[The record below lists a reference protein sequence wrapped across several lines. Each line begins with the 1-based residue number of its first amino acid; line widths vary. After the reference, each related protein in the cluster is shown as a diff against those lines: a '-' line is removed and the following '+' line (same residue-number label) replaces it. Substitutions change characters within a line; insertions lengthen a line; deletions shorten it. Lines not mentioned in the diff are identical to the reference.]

1 MVEVVVVTRGLNPS
15 SRPAVRPSS
24 RCALAAMLVILG
36 ACGRQP
42 KATAAGAT
50 AQAPAGILVDTT
62 TVRAPLQLPAQLYVE
77 HDAVV
82 VARAAG
88 NVDSVLADLN
98 DHVSVGAPLALL
110 ESADQQIALAQAEAS
125 FDNLSKSVVRAR
137 LMTKAGG
144 ITVADSENVE
154 LQYRQADLARRKA
167 RRDIELTRV
176 AAPFSGVVT
185 ARYARAGRFV
195 NVGDTLFR
203 VTETAPL
210 MARVRV
216 PEATAASVHVGDHAT
231 VANEDGATAGAVV
244 ASAAPVIDAA
254 SGTREVVLRVAETS
268 RLIPGASVTVRLGA
282 QRRHVIAIPRDAVT
296 PDGFVLV
303 VEGTAGGTALR
314 PVTLGADLGDGRV
327 EIVNGLSLGERIA
340 RRDK

>member
-1 MVEVVVVTRGLNPS
+1 MIPRRSIPSTCPPVHPSTRL
-15 SRPAVRPSS
+15 
-24 RCALAAMLVILG
+24 ALAAGLALLG
-36 ACGRQP
+36 ACGQRPQ
-42 KATAAGAT
+42 AAPRGST
-50 AQAPAGILVDTT
+50 AQAPVWILVDTT

-98 DHVSVGAPLALL
+98 DHVNGGASLALL
-110 ESADQQIALAQAEAS
+110 ENADQQIALAQAEAS
-125 FDNLSKSVVRAR
+125 FDNLGKAAVRAR

-144 ITVADSENVE
+144 ITVADSEQVE

-167 RRDIELTRV
+167 RRDIELTKV

-216 PEATAASVHVGDHAT
+216 PEAAAASVHVGDHAT
-231 VANEDGATAGAVV
+231 VSNDDGATADAVV

-282 QRRHVIAIPRDAVT
+282 QRRHVVAIPRDAVA
-296 PDGFVLV
+296 PGGFVLV
-303 VEGTAGGTALR
+303 VEGTGGGTALR

-327 EIVNGLSLGERIA
+327 EVVSGLSVGERIA
-340 RRDK
+340 RRDQ

>member
-1 MVEVVVVTRGLNPS
+1 MMSRRLIRSTCPPVHPSTRL
-15 SRPAVRPSS
+15 
-24 RCALAAMLVILG
+24 ALAAMVAWLG
-36 ACGRQP
+36 ACGQRPQ
-42 KATAAGAT
+42 ATPRGPT
-50 AQAPAGILVDTT
+50 AQASAGILVDTT
-62 TVRAPLQLPAQLYVE
+62 TVQAPLQLPAQLYVE

-98 DHVSVGAPLALL
+98 DRVNGGAPLALL
-110 ESADQQIALAQAEAS
+110 ESADQQIALAQADAS
-125 FDNLSKSVVRAR
+125 FDNSSKAVVRAR

-144 ITVADSENVE
+144 ITVADSEQVE

-167 RRDIELTRV
+167 RRDVELTKV

-231 VANEDGATAGAVV
+231 VSNDDGVTAGAVV

-254 SGTREVVLRVAETS
+254 SGTREVVLRVGETS

-282 QRRHVIAIPRDAVT
+282 QRRHVVAIPRDAVAAG
-296 PDGFVLV
+296 GFVLV
-303 VEGTAGGTALR
+303 VEGAGTALR

>member
-1 MVEVVVVTRGLNPS
+1 
-15 SRPAVRPSS
+15 
-24 RCALAAMLVILG
+24 MLVILG

-231 VANEDGATAGAVV
+231 VANEDGARRRGERRSGDRRGQWDARSRASCRGDLAAHSRRERHRSTRRSTTARHRHPARCGH
-244 ASAAPVIDAA
+244 
-254 SGTREVVLRVAETS
+254 TRRIRA
-268 RLIPGASVTVRLGA
+268 RR
-282 QRRHVIAIPRDAVT
+282 RRHRGGHRASSGDTRRRPR
-296 PDGFVLV
+296 
-303 VEGTAGGTALR
+303 
-314 PVTLGADLGDGRV
+314 
-327 EIVNGLSLGERIA
+327 
-340 RRDK
+340 

>member
-1 MVEVVVVTRGLNPS
+1 LVEDLVVMRWLSTRLS
-15 SRPAVRPSS
+15 VCLST
-24 RCALAAMLVILG
+24 LLL

-42 KATAAGAT
+42 GASAKHETVQAA
-50 AQAPAGILVDTT
+50 AGILVDTT

-98 DHVSVGAPLALL
+98 DRVSGGAPLALL
-110 ESADQQIALAQAEAS
+110 ENADQQIALAQAEAS
-125 FDNLSKSVVRAR
+125 FDNFSKAAVRAR

-144 ITVADSENVE
+144 ITAVDSEQAE
-154 LQYRQADLARRKA
+154 FQFHQADLARRKA
-167 RRDIELTRV
+167 RRDIELTKV
-176 AAPFSGVVT
+176 VAPFSGVVT

-216 PEATAASVHVGDHAT
+216 PEATAASVHVGDRAT
-231 VANEDGATAGAVV
+231 VSGDDGATAGAVV

-254 SGTREVVLRVAETS
+254 SGTREVVLQISDGS
-268 RLIPGASVTVRLGA
+268 RLIPGASVVVRLGA
-282 QRRHVIAIPRDAVT
+282 QRRHVVAIPRDAVA

-303 VEGTAGGTALR
+303 VEGAGTALR

-327 EIVNGLSLGERIA
+327 EIVNGLAPGERIA
-340 RRDK
+340 RRDR

>member
-1 MVEVVVVTRGLNPS
+1 VRKIGQSGYRATGIPRLTVADSVKSACLTTIVATMMACSRQSNVVPK
-15 SRPAVRPSS
+15 
-24 RCALAAMLVILG
+24 
-36 ACGRQP
+36 
-42 KATAAGAT
+42 KATVQT
-50 AQAPAGILVDTT
+50 AAGILVDTT
-62 TVRAPLQLPAQLYVE
+62 TVRVPLRLPAQLYVE

-98 DHVSVGAPLALL
+98 DHVANGAPLALL
-110 ESADQQIALAQAEAS
+110 ENADQQIALAQADAS
-125 FDNLSKSVVRAR
+125 FENLSKVVARAR

-144 ITVADSENVE
+144 ITVADSEQAE
-154 LQYRQADLARRKA
+154 FQYQQADLARRKA
-167 RRDIELTRV
+167 RRDIELTKV
-176 AAPFSGVVT
+176 IAPFNGVVT

-203 VTETAPL
+203 VTETSPL

-231 VANEDGATAGAVV
+231 VSNDAGATASAIV

-254 SGTREVVLRVAETS
+254 SGTREVVLRVGETS

-282 QRRHVIAIPRDAVT
+282 ERRRVVAIPRDAVA

-303 VEGTAGGTALR
+303 VEGAGTALR
-314 PVTLGADLGDGRV
+314 PVTVGADLGDGRV
-327 EIVNGLSLGERIA
+327 EIVNGLSPGERIA
-340 RRDK
+340 RR

>member
-1 MVEVVVVTRGLNPS
+1 MAAWLLVV
-15 SRPAVRPSS
+15 A
-24 RCALAAMLVILG
+24 
-36 ACGRQP
+36 ACGRQSNVGA
-42 KATAAGAT
+42 KRATAPEA
-50 AQAPAGILVDTT
+50 AGIVVDTT

-88 NVDSVLADLN
+88 NVDSVIADLN
-98 DHVSVGAPLALL
+98 DHVNGGTSLALL
-110 ESADQQIALAQAEAS
+110 ENADQQIALAQAEAS
-125 FDNLSKSVVRAR
+125 FDNLSKVVARAR

-144 ITVADSENVE
+144 ITVADSEQAE
-154 LQYRQADLARRKA
+154 FQYHQADLARRKA
-167 RRDIELTRV
+167 RRDIELTKV
-176 AAPFSGVVT
+176 VAPFTGVVT

-203 VTETAPL
+203 VTETSPL

-216 PEATAASVHVGDHAT
+216 PESGASSVHVGDRAT
-231 VANEDGATAGAVV
+231 VAGDDVSASAVV
-244 ASAAPVIDAA
+244 ASAAPVIDPA
-254 SGTREVVLRVAETS
+254 SGTREVVLRISEST

-282 QRRHVIAIPRDAVT
+282 QRRHVVAIPRDAVA

-303 VEGTAGGTALR
+303 VEGTGTALR

-327 EIVNGLSLGERIA
+327 EIVNGLSPGERIA

>member
-1 MVEVVVVTRGLNPS
+1 LIPSTCPPVHPSTRS
-15 SRPAVRPSS
+15 AW
-24 RCALAAMLVILG
+24 ALAVAATIA
-36 ACGRQP
+36 ACGRQSGVTA
-42 KATAAGAT
+42 KRATVQTAG
-50 AQAPAGILVDTT
+50 GILVETT

-88 NVDSVLADLN
+88 NVDSVLADLS
-98 DHVSVGAPLALL
+98 DHVNGGAPLALL
-110 ESADQQIALAQAEAS
+110 ESADQQIALAQADAS
-125 FDNLSKSVVRAR
+125 FDNFGRAVVRAR

-144 ITVADSENVE
+144 ITVADSEQVE

-167 RRDIELTRV
+167 RRDIELTKV
-176 AAPFSGVVT
+176 VAPFGGVVT

-216 PEATAASVHVGDHAT
+216 PEATAASVHIGDRAT
-231 VANEDGATAGAVV
+231 VSNDDGVTAGAVV

-282 QRRHVIAIPRDAVT
+282 QRRHIVAIPRDAVA

-303 VEGTAGGTALR
+303 VEGTGGGGGTALR

-340 RRDK
+340 RRDR

>member
-1 MVEVVVVTRGLNPS
+1 MMR
-15 SRPAVRPSS
+15 RRRPSTRPPVHLS
-24 RCALAAMLVILG
+24 TRFAMTAGLLSVA

-42 KATAAGAT
+42 SVAAKRPPV
-50 AQAPAGILVDTT
+50 QAAAGILVDTT
-62 TVRAPLQLPAQLYVE
+62 TVKAPLQLPAQLYVE

-88 NVDSVLADLN
+88 NVDSVLAELN
-98 DHVSVGAPLALL
+98 DHVANGAPLALL
-110 ESADQQIALAQAEAS
+110 ENADQQIALAQAEAS
-125 FDNLSKSVVRAR
+125 FDNLGKVVARAR

-144 ITVADSENVE
+144 ITVADSEQAE
-154 LQYRQADLARRKA
+154 FQYHQADLSRRKA
-167 RRDIELTRV
+167 RRDIELTKV
-176 AAPFSGVVT
+176 VAPFGGVVT

-231 VANEDGATAGAVV
+231 VSNDDGATASAVV

-254 SGTREVVLRVAETS
+254 SGTREVVLRIAETT

-282 QRRHVIAIPRDAVT
+282 QRRQVVAIPRDAVA

-303 VEGTAGGTALR
+303 VEGAGTALR

-327 EIVNGLSLGERIA
+327 EIVNGLSPGERIA
-340 RRDK
+340 RR

>member
-1 MVEVVVVTRGLNPS
+1 MIRWTGGPLDRWTGRTALVMTAGLLS
-15 SRPAVRPSS
+15 IA
-24 RCALAAMLVILG
+24 

-42 KATAAGAT
+42 AMTAKRPTTQT
-50 AQAPAGILVDTT
+50 AAGILVDTT
-62 TVRAPLQLPAQLYVE
+62 TLRAPLQLPAQLYVE

-82 VARAAG
+82 VARASG

-98 DHVSVGAPLALL
+98 DHVGHGAPLALL
-110 ESADQQIALAQAEAS
+110 ENADQQIALAQAEAS
-125 FDNLSKSVVRAR
+125 FDNLSKVVARAR

-144 ITVADSENVE
+144 ITVADSEQAE
-154 LQYRQADLARRKA
+154 FQYHQADLARRKA
-167 RRDIELTRV
+167 RRDIELTKV
-176 AAPFSGVVT
+176 VAPFGGVVT
-185 ARYARAGRFV
+185 ARYARTGRFV

-216 PEATAASVHVGDHAT
+216 PEATAASVHVGDRVT
-231 VANEDGATAGAVV
+231 VSSDDGGTAGAVV
-244 ASAAPVIDAA
+244 TSAAPVIDAA

-282 QRRHVIAIPRDAVT
+282 QQRHVVAIPRDAVA

-303 VEGTAGGTALR
+303 VEGAGTALR

-327 EIVNGLSLGERIA
+327 EIVNGLSRGERIA
-340 RRDK
+340 RR

>member
-1 MVEVVVVTRGLNPS
+1 VNSG
-15 SRPAVRPSS
+15 
-24 RCALAAMLVILG
+24 AA
-36 ACGRQP
+36 
-42 KATAAGAT
+42 
-50 AQAPAGILVDTT
+50 
-62 TVRAPLQLPAQLYVE
+62 
-77 HDAVV
+77 
-82 VARAAG
+82 
-88 NVDSVLADLN
+88 
-98 DHVSVGAPLALL
+98 LALL

-125 FDNLSKSVVRAR
+125 FDNQSKAVGRAR

-144 ITVADSENVE
+144 ITVADSEQVE
-154 LQYRQADLARRKA
+154 LLYRQADLARRKA
-167 RRDIELTRV
+167 RRDIELTKV

-203 VTETAPL
+203 VTETSPL
-210 MARVRV
+210 LARVRV
-216 PEATAASVHVGDHAT
+216 PEAAAASVHVGDHAT
-231 VANEDGATAGAVV
+231 VSSDDGATAGAVV

-282 QRRHVIAIPRDAVT
+282 QRRHVVAIPRDAVA

-303 VEGTAGGTALR
+303 VEGTGGGTALR

>member
-1 MVEVVVVTRGLNPS
+1 LVENVVMIGWTGGRVDTWTGRSALTLTAGLFAVT
-15 SRPAVRPSS
+15 
-24 RCALAAMLVILG
+24 

-42 KATAAGAT
+42 NVATKRAAVQT
-50 AQAPAGILVDTT
+50 AAGILVDTT

-98 DHVSVGAPLALL
+98 DHVGSGAPLALL
-110 ESADQQIALAQAEAS
+110 ENADQQIALAQADAS
-125 FDNLSKSVVRAR
+125 FENLSKVVARAR

-144 ITVADSENVE
+144 ITVADSEQAE
-154 LQYRQADLARRKA
+154 FQYHQADLARRKA
-167 RRDIELTRV
+167 RRDIELTKV
-176 AAPFSGVVT
+176 IAPFNGVVT

-203 VTETAPL
+203 VTETSPL

-216 PEATAASVHVGDHAT
+216 PESGASSIHIGDHAT
-231 VANEDGATAGAVV
+231 VSGADGGGATAGAVV

-254 SGTREVVLRVAETS
+254 SGTREVVLRVSDGS
-268 RLIPGASVTVRLGA
+268 RLIPGASVTIRLGA
-282 QRRHVIAIPRDAVT
+282 ERRHVVAIPRDAVA

-303 VEGTAGGTALR
+303 MEGAGSALR
-314 PVTLGADLGDGRV
+314 PVTLGVDLGDGRV
-327 EIVNGLSLGERIA
+327 EIVNGLSPGERIA
-340 RRDK
+340 RR